1 MNGYED
7 AHHRRPLNGRF
18 TKLTSLSQE
27 TSACLFLAVSRT
39 LHCIKI
45 NVRYRETLASA
56 TYSNLTQW
64 MFILNGNFSNK
75 IDQVLM
81 AISCYL
87 NSAFSIR
94 STDGPDSLG
103 WR

>member
-1 MNGYED
+1 MHWLSGI
-7 AHHRRPLNGRF
+7 GRD
-18 TKLTSLSQE
+18 TP
-27 TSACLFLAVSRT
+27 VT
-39 LHCIKI
+39 LHQ
-45 NVRYRETLASA
+45 NQRQGGEPLAS
-56 TYSNLTQW
+56 TTDSNLTQW

-75 IDQVLM
+75 IEQVLM